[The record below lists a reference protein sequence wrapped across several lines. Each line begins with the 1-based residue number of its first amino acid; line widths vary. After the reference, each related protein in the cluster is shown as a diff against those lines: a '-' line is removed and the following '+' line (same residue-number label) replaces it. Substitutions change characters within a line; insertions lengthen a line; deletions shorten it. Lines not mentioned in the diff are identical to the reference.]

1 MGKKR
6 LFLQPMNVKG
16 FKNIKYK
23 KRLSSLKLGVS
34 SVLCGF
40 RADLWPFNGIF
51 LELICSLR
59 KSKNS
64 QATETIIAFSHKQIL
79 ILNATQQCPW
89 SQFELRQPVAQGT
102 AKWYSKINKKP
113 RYQRDLSATFF
124 LCHVTGK
131 LNRLS
136 SAYYD

>member
-1 MGKKR
+1 
-6 LFLQPMNVKG
+6 MNVKG

-89 SQFELRQPVAQGT
+89 SQFELRQPVAKGT

-113 RYQRDLSATFF
+113 RY
-124 LCHVTGK
+124 
-131 LNRLS
+131 
-136 SAYYD
+136 

>member
-1 MGKKR
+1 
-6 LFLQPMNVKG
+6 MNVKG

-59 KSKNS
+59 KSKHS
-64 QATETIIAFSHKQIL
+64 QATETIIVFSHKKIL
-79 ILNATQQCPW
+79 ILNAMQQCLR
-89 SQFELRQPVAQGT
+89 SQFELRQPVAKGT

-113 RYQRDLSATFF
+113 RY
-124 LCHVTGK
+124 
-131 LNRLS
+131 
-136 SAYYD
+136 